1 MEGEILWE
9 KKEQI
14 EQGKKDNDCWGGGK
28 QDPLLH
34 KAVRVGFT
42 EVTVEERLGSG
53 EEVTLITCT

>member
-1 MEGEILWE
+1 MG